1 MDYRREDRATSV
13 HDVSVWSL
21 DQDKILVQN
30 GVTLDVSPSGA
41 CVTGLH
47 RVMDTGEIVGI
58 QNGSRRGRFK
68 VVWRESN
75 GSRSGNQVGIER
87 LESDKDG
94 ATRVLYADESQESIE
109 ARRPVLQAFGYECK
123 IVAPTVAIVEELQR
137 EECDLL
143 ILAHPLQRLDT
154 SELLITVRRSASRV
168 KIVLLSAHPQA
179 NESLRSL
186 VDAFVYA
193 REPHSRLIAAVERA
207 LDGRQPK
214 LITTRTYSRHA
225 VKVPF
230 MIEVLRS
237 GVITRFHG
245 TSEDLSERGI
255 GGKLKS
261 QLIPG
266 EMVKV
271 TFPIPNAP
279 ADISAHALVRHRR
292 QDFYG
297 FEFISIDDQSLRII
311 RNLCAVLPTLRVPGK

>member
-1 MDYRREDRATSV
+1 M

-30 GVTLDVSPSGA
+30 GLTLDVSPSGA

-47 RVMDTGEIVGI
+47 RVMEAGEIIGI

-68 VVWRESN
+68 VVWRENN

-109 ARRPVLQAFGYECK
+109 ARRPVLQAFGYDCK
-123 IVAPTVAIVEELQR
+123 VVAPTAAIVGELQ
-137 EECDLL
+137 EGEFAVL

-154 SELLITVRRSASRV
+154 SELLVAVRRNATRV
-168 KIVLLSAHPQA
+168 KIVLLSSHPQA
-179 NESLRSL
+179 HESLRSL
-186 VDAFVYA
+186 ADAFVYA
-193 REPHSRLIAAVERA
+193 REPHSKLIAAVERA

-214 LITTRTYSRHA
+214 LLTTRTYSRHA

-230 MIEVLRS
+230 MVEVLRS
-237 GVITRFHG
+237 GVIARLHG
-245 TSEDLSERGI
+245 TSEDVSERGI
-255 GGKLKS
+255 GGILKS

-292 QDFYG
+292 QDFFG
-297 FEFISIDDQSLRII
+297 FEFISIDDNSLRMI